1 MKKILIPIGTLL
13 LSNLVSAQ
21 LTLLPNTENYI
32 QSKTYLDYSGTTP
45 TKSSETV
52 QYFDGLGRPKQTVN
66 VKASP
71 LGKDVVTPIEYD
83 QFGRPTKDYLPIPQ
97 SGTQNGAII
106 LNPQGNATSV
116 YGSEKIFAEK
126 VLENSPLDRIQ
137 QQIQVGNDW
146 ANKPVTFQYDTNV
159 NGEVFQYATN
169 TTWVNNATS
178 SVLSLPGTFPAN
190 QLYKNTVTDEDGNIN
205 IEYKNGKG
213 QIIMARK
220 HDGTFYN
227 DTYYVY
233 NEYDQLA
240 FVLPQKALF
249 QPLTD
254 TLLNDLCYQYRY
266 DGRGRLVEKKLPG
279 KGWEYMVYD
288 KADRLVMAQDA
299 NMKTQSKWMLTKYD
313 QFGRIILTGITN
325 NTASR
330 STLQANI
337 TAATYTFEIRSVG
350 SFTVSGMPI
359 YYTNRA
365 LPANLAQVLSINYYD
380 AYPPYSFN
388 PSFPSTIQGEPVL
401 TETPSGEG
409 RSTKGLPV
417 MSLVK
422 NIEDDNWTR
431 NYTYYDTKGR
441 AIGSYSINHL
451 GGYTRSETQLDFAG
465 VPQKTLTFQVR
476 KGGEAG
482 VTVNER
488 FVYDNQNRLLKHYHQ
503 VDNWAEQLLADNS
516 YNELSQLSN
525 KKVGSVNGGPAL
537 QSIDYAYN
545 IRGWMTDIN
554 KDQMAVPNLGGK
566 LFSYKIK
573 YNKKDGITNPDPVL
587 FAGKDVKPKYN
598 GNITE
603 VDWRAVESIGAN
615 PPVPPKRY
623 GYAYDGLNRLT
634 AGYYQNPN
642 NPNSKENTESL
653 DYDVNGNITNLYRT
667 SVMENGNTT
676 ATVID
681 KLEYTYAGNQA
692 VKIKDNSN
700 NKTGYEGTAG
710 MPIDYDLNGNMKSM
724 MDKQITGINYNY
736 LNLPNTV
743 DIGFDP
749 ITTQIK
755 TKYRADGIKLRKEST
770 KTMIG
775 VAGATWTK
783 EITDYLDGFQ
793 YLNIT
798 SSGGGASEDMF
809 SMAPMDTKRALE
821 MQAFTIGSPVDIDP
835 TPIDPIVQNPHNPE
849 LQFFPTA
856 EGFYDYQ
863 RKMYIYQYK
872 DHLGNVRVSYGMNN
886 TTGSLEITDAND
898 YYPFGM
904 NHLKTGN
911 AYFGA
916 GSYKNYKYNGKELQE
931 TGMYDYGARM
941 YMADIGRWG
950 VVDPLAEKHP
960 ELNPMMYAANNPIVF
975 IDTDGRDWSITQS
988 YDKKTNTTHYQITF
1002 TGAVL
1007 NSSSNKK
1014 IDMKKFASA
1023 VQSQTEAI
1031 FNKIDNNPNITVS
1044 ANINIRTIDDKED
1057 LKSTDTLIEIK
1068 DSSSKEFDV
1077 YKDKKTDVVGR
1088 AMNGKEI
1095 YVNEKYVDD
1104 LMSGRN
1110 SKTLPHEIGHTG
1122 GLQHPAMATRET
1134 LFDLSETS
1142 STLKSNFM
1150 IQGAIRK
1157 PTGLNVHQ
1165 INRMYRLYKTGKLN
1179 NRKIE
1184 PRLEK

>member
-1 MKKILIPIGTLL
+1 MKKILIPIGALF
-13 LSNLVSAQ
+13 LSNLMDAQ
-21 LTLLPNTENYI
+21 LTQLPNTENYI
-32 QSKTYLDYSGTTP
+32 QTKTYLDYSGTTP

-71 LGKDVVTPIEYD
+71 LGRDVVTPIEYD
-83 QFGRPTKDYLPIPQ
+83 AFGRQTKDYLPIPQ
-97 SGTQNGAII
+97 SGTQNGAIVP
-106 LNPQGNATSV
+106 NPLGNATSV

-159 NGEVFQYATN
+159 NGEVFQFATN

-190 QLYKNTVTDEDGNIN
+190 QLYKTTVTDEDGNIN
-205 IEYKNGKG
+205 VEYKNGKG

-220 HDGTFYN
+220 HDGTLYN

-266 DGRGRLVEKKLPG
+266 DGKGRLVEKKLPG
-279 KGWEYMVYD
+279 KGWEFMVYD
-288 KADRLVMAQDA
+288 KQDRLVATQDTELK
-299 NMKTQSKWMLTKYD
+299 NKGQWLYTKYD
-313 QFGRIILTGITN
+313 QFGRIAITGIGTGDTRSAEQAIVDGLGSN
-325 NTASR
+325 NVNRLNSALFER
-330 STLQANI
+330 QGMGVYYGNQDSTYPNSTKWVTL
-337 TAATYTFEIRSVG
+337 
-350 SFTVSGMPI
+350 
-359 YYTNRA
+359 
-365 LPANLAQVLSINYYD
+365 LSLNYYD
-380 AYPPYSFN
+380 TYPSYSFN
-388 PSFPSTIQGEPVL
+388 PTFPTTLIGGEVPLSDDPSTD
-401 TETPSGEG
+401 G

-431 NYTYYDTKGR
+431 NYTYYDKKGR
-441 AIGSYSINHL
+441 VIGIHSINHL

-503 VDNWAEQLLADNS
+503 VDNWTEQLLADNS

-573 YNKKDGITNPDPVL
+573 YNQKDGITNPDPVL

-603 VDWRAVESIGAN
+603 VDWRAVESLGAN
-615 PPVPPKRY
+615 PPATPERY

-653 DYDVNGNITNLYRT
+653 DYDLNGNISNLYRT

-681 KLEYTYAGNQA
+681 KLEYTYVGNQA

-755 TKYRADGIKLRKEST
+755 TKYGADGSKLRKEST
-770 KTMIG
+770 KTIIG

-793 YLNIT
+793 YLNTT

-809 SMAPMDTKRALE
+809 ALMDTKRALE
-821 MQAFTIGSPVDIDP
+821 MQAFTIGPPIDIDP
-835 TPIDPIVQNPHNPE
+835 TPTDPIVQNPHNPE

-872 DHLGNVRVSYGMNN
+872 DHLGNVRVSYTKNN
-886 TTGSLEITDAND
+886 STGLIEITDAND

-916 GSYKNYKYNGKELQE
+916 GKYQNYKYQGQELQE
-931 TGMYDYGARM
+931 TGFYSFKWRN
-941 YMADIGRWG
+941 YMPDVGRFFNIDPLSEKYAYQSHYNFSENR
-950 VVDPLAEKHP
+950 VVDARELEGLEAEIINKSTVNTP
-960 ELNPMMYAANNPIVF
+960 ISNDVSGFPVSTPATIQLTANIVQGSF
-975 IDTDGRDWSITQS
+975 TNEQVEQKLSTVENNFKKDGINLTIIQDNNAT
-988 YDKKTNTTHYQITF
+988 Y
-1002 TGAVL
+1002 
-1007 NSSSNKK
+1007 K
-1014 IDMKKFASA
+1014 IDMTYPGES
-1023 VQSQTEAI
+1023 VTVV
-1031 FNKIDNNPNITVS
+1031 NDNGTTRTGTVLGDAPLGDPITATVK
-1044 ANINIRTIDDKED
+1044 AKNGN
-1057 LKSTDTLIEIK
+1057 TDTI
-1068 DSSSKEFDV
+1068 
-1077 YKDKKTDVVGR
+1077 T
-1088 AMNGKEI
+1088 
-1095 YVNEKYVDD
+1095 
-1104 LMSGRN
+1104 
-1110 SKTLPHEIGHTG
+1110 HEIGHTFG
-1122 GLQHPAMATRET
+1122 SDHIWEPNSGVENTPANINNRMNSYENPISSMKGLGTEFNKNQ
-1134 LFDLSETS
+1134 
-1142 STLKSNFM
+1142 
-1150 IQGAIRK
+1150 IRK
-1157 PTGLNVHQ
+1157 MEETVKANSF
-1165 INRMYRLYKTGKLN
+1165 RLPQNKK
-1179 NRKIE
+1179 
-1184 PRLEK
+1184 